1 MVITTNSA
9 TERIIGNWRIQMD
22 ALQKNFA
29 VARGEALAATLLAS
43 SAIQLVLSATP
54 NRDVILAKMSEFIDN
69 TLNISGPGTGDAH
82 DEFNT
87 QMRETARHQAMQHL
101 DAIRS
106 LFGNPPPAT

>member
-1 MVITTNSA
+1 
-9 TERIIGNWRIQMD
+9 
-22 ALQKNFA
+22 
-29 VARGEALAATLLAS
+29 
-43 SAIQLVLSATP
+43 
-54 NRDVILAKMSEFIDN
+54 MSEFIDN